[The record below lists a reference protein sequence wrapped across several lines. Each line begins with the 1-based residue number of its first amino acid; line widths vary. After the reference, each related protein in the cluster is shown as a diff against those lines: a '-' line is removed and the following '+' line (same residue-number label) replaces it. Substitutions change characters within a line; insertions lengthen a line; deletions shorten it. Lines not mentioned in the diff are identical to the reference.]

1 MITVNSILDSV
12 IAALDQ
18 NFPNINTYSEESGQ
32 GLEEPYFYVK
42 LFPVSQNQLLG
53 QRYQRNH
60 SFDIHYFAGSNEAL
74 HYMAEQ
80 LYDKLELISVNDSL
94 IRGSGMRHEIVDGVL
109 HWFVAYNF
117 HVMRSVEPDPLMQSM
132 KQEGYLRGKD

>member
-1 MITVNSILDSV
+1 MITVNSVLDSV
-12 IAALDQ
+12 IAALNQ
-18 NFPNINTYSEESGQ
+18 NFPNINTYSEESDQ

-60 SFDIHYFAGSNEAL
+60 SFDIHYFAGGNEAL
-74 HYMAEQ
+74 HDMAEQ
-80 LYDKLELISVNDSL
+80 LYDKLELISVDGGL
-94 IRGSGMRHEIVDGVL
+94 VRGSGMRHEIVEGVL

-117 HVMRSVEPDPLMQSM
+117 HVMRSVEADSLMQSM
-132 KQEGYLRGKD
+132 KQEGYLHDKN

>member
-1 MITVNSILDSV
+1 MITVNSVLDSV
-12 IAALDQ
+12 IAALNQ
-18 NFPNINTYSEESGQ
+18 NFPNISTYSEESEQ

-42 LFPVSQNQLLG
+42 MFPVAQKQLLG

-74 HYMAEQ
+74 HDMAEQ
-80 LYDKLELISVNDSL
+80 LYDKLELISVADSL
-94 IRGSGMRHEIVDGVL
+94 VRGSGMRHEIVDGVL

-117 HVMRSVEPDPLMQSM
+117 QVRRSVEPDPLMQSM
-132 KQEGYLRGKD
+132 KQEGYLHG